1 MQENVGCMRLE
12 GYPAG
17 VVEDGEREMEDER
30 VTWQCFDVLLAIKC
44 KGSWADDLKD
54 TLSLMPTIL

>member
-1 MQENVGCMRLE
+1 MRLE